1 MPLKFD
7 FSFICIWPKQKFSFL
22 NMAKILLIKV
32 SPILTT
38 LKRQLGTHLTHLGPE
53 YRPRGTVLG
62 DPVDLLVPGVLR
74 SRIWTLH
81 QQNKKKAPK
90 YIAFLE
96 LNIESKNTRFGLR
109 GTSMHLEVGPQVPN
123 SHITSVLHNPC
134 DQIGL
139 ISNRAAEN
147 NTKVTKWPKCLGS
160 SWSPWWPNS
169 NISPMELA
177 GHWSLLTRSIVS

>member
-53 YRPRGTVLG
+53 YRLRGTVLG

-74 SRIWTLH
+74 SKSEPRISKTR
-81 QQNKKKAPK
+81 KKRR
-90 YIAFLE
+90 IISRFLS
-96 LNIESKNTRFGLR
+96 LIQSFKR
-109 GTSMHLEVGPQVPN
+109 PN
-123 SHITSVLHNPC
+123 M
-134 DQIGL
+134 D
-139 ISNRAAEN
+139 
-147 NTKVTKWPKCLGS
+147 
-160 SWSPWWPNS
+160 
-169 NISPMELA
+169 
-177 GHWSLLTRSIVS
+177 